1 MNPDQ
6 RSTNVKSEHNVPS
19 DMRQALWMALVVTTV
34 AIVVLK
40 SLTGIVWFGALLVA
54 AIVFSLSLGW
64 ILRIKRGMRR

>member
-6 RSTNVKSEHNVPS
+6 RPTNVKPEHNVPS
-19 DMRQALWMALVVTTV
+19 DMRRALWTALVVTTV

-64 ILRIKRGMRR
+64 ILRTKRGMRR